1 MSIAVRGKTPL
12 SHSSRVTLFEQRLN
26 TLEKESEWWKEWTA
40 NRAARLNPAVVIPSH
55 LETVGEAAIESSVL
69 VEDINELNEP
79 QAGTS
84 GADRVHIQ
92 PSPEPSSS
100 KEL

>member
-1 MSIAVRGKTPL
+1 LPIAVRGKTPL

-40 NRAARLNPAVVIPSH
+40 NRAARLNSAVVIPSH

-69 VEDINELNEP
+69 VEDINEP
-79 QAGTS
+79 QAGPS

>member
-1 MSIAVRGKTPL
+1 MI
-12 SHSSRVTLFEQRLN
+12 EQRLK
-26 TLEKESEWWKEWTA
+26 TLEKESEWWKEWTT
-40 NRAARLNPAVVIPSH
+40 NRAARFSPAIVIPSH

-69 VEDINELNEP
+69 VEDNEP
-79 QAGTS
+79 QAGPS
-84 GADRVHIQ
+84 GADRIHIQ